1 LPRFAT
7 TTENFPALAR
17 GMDRKMLSGWMARG
31 RAWFSRIQSR
41 KKRGHRRRQDAAERR
56 AITISEIVGKDAQ
69 ETFARRIAYL
79 RKIDPL
85 VFEELVLDAFQK
97 EGWIVQRS
105 TRYSGD
111 GGIDGRIF
119 QNGKWCG
126 IQCKRYKGAI
136 KTDHVKQFV
145 RDLHKENLEYG
156 FFVHTGRTPGSVH
169 YLSEQI
175 EILSGQKL
183 IRLLEFPSR

>member
-1 LPRFAT
+1 
-7 TTENFPALAR
+7 
-17 GMDRKMLSGWMARG
+17 MLSGWIARG

-41 KKRGHRRRQDAAERR
+41 KKRGHRRRQDAAGRR

-79 RKIDPL
+79 RKLDPL

-97 EGWIVQRS
+97 EGWLVQRN

-119 QNGKWCG
+119 QKGTWWG

-145 RDLHKENLEYG
+145 SNLHKENLECG
-156 FFVHTGRTPGSVH
+156 FFVHTGRTPAGVNL
-169 YLSEQI
+169 LSEQVT
-175 EILSGQKL
+175 ILSGHKL